1 MQVMIIFP
9 FGFFI
14 LEGKRPVYL
23 GNDLR
28 AQKAMQAWIDA
39 HPERVHLRLDVI
51 ARAQLLTR
59 FLGFDA
65 NGRSA
70 KMVQAP
76 LLFETTLVEDEKT
89 ALRRL
94 YSDYDAALAG
104 HVQLMEIARSRLH

>member
-1 MQVMIIFP
+1 MIIFP

-23 GNDLR
+23 GNDLE
-28 AQKAMQAWIDA
+28 AQKAMRTWIDA
-39 HPERVHLRLDVI
+39 NPERVHLRLDVI
-51 ARAQLLTR
+51 GRAQLLTR

-65 NGRSA
+65 NGQSA

-76 LLFETTLVEDEKT
+76 LLFETTCSENEKT
-89 ALRRL
+89 TLHRL

-104 HVQLMEIARSRLH
+104 HVQLIEIARGRLH